1 MVRRFSQPASSSSN
15 SAATRAPSVRIA
27 PAATA
32 ARARASEARASAANR
47 DAKVGFGPSCAV
59 PVPTR
64 PAQYGWS
71 VATQQESA
79 QFRVAEGVGAV
90 GGQGVDGAASGES
103 GGHGRSRM
111 EVGDDDDVRAR

>member
-1 MVRRFSQPASSSSN
+1 M
-15 SAATRAPSVRIA
+15 
-27 PAATA
+27 
-32 ARARASEARASAANR
+32 
-47 DAKVGFGPSCAV
+47 
-59 PVPTR
+59 
-64 PAQYGWS
+64 
-71 VATQQESA
+71 ATQQESA